1 MTVSLSEK
9 EAKDFRAKQ
18 PKAFEEIRRNKQ
30 TFMGLRV
37 DLSAI
42 SVDRVRELIE
52 TSWQHTASRRRK

>member
-9 EAKDFRAKQ
+9 EAKDFLAKE
-18 PKAFEEIRRNKQ
+18 PKAFEEIWQNKQ
-30 TFMGLRV
+30 KFMGLRV

-52 TSWQHTASRRRK
+52 TSWQHTASRRGK